1 MLSEYAATGTPCV
14 LATVVRCEPPTS
26 AKPGDKAVITGD
38 GRLHGWIGG
47 SCSEPIVRREA
58 LRALAEGTPQL
69 VRIVPSPEVKQTR
82 KRGELTVATT
92 CPSGGAL
99 DIFIEPRLPKPLLL
113 VFGDSPAART
123 LVRMGSLIGFRTCAV
138 HPGARPDE
146 FADAGMVLGSLD
158 IAAANPGS
166 DTWAIVATMGH
177 YDEDALD
184 AALAHPAVEVGL
196 VASTR
201 RTNAVRAALRE
212 RGLSE
217 DTVTRV
223 RTAAGKV
230 RGSSQEE
237 IALLAL
243 ADLVTTRRSRGHV
256 VAPAAAPAVVFATD
270 QVCGMTVDPLT
281 AKEKT
286 EYAGN
291 TYWFCA
297 AGCRAEFEKDP
308 QRYLR
313 PVEA

>member
-1 MLSEYAATGTPCV
+1 
-14 LATVVRCEPPTS
+14 VVRCEPPTS

-58 LRALAEGTPQL
+58 LRALAEGIPQL
-69 VRIVPSPEVKQTR
+69 VRIVPSPDVKQTR

-123 LVRMGSLIGFRTCAV
+123 LVTMGGLTGFRTCAV
-138 HPGARPDE
+138 HPGARPEE
-146 FADAGMVLGSLD
+146 FAGAGMVLGSLD

-166 DTWAIVATMGH
+166 DTWAVVATMGH

-184 AALAHPAVEVGL
+184 AALAHPAVEVRL

-201 RTNAVRAALRE
+201 RTNAVLAALRE

-217 DTVTRV
+217 DTVDRV
-223 RTAAGKV
+223 RTPAGKV
-230 RGSSQEE
+230 RGTSQEE

-243 ADLVTTRRSRGHV
+243 ADVVTARRRRGHL
-256 VAPAAAPAVVFATD
+256 PAAPEAPAVVFATD

-286 EYAGN
+286 EHEGT
-291 TYWFCA
+291 TYWFCS

-308 QRYLR
+308 LPYLR
-313 PVEA
+313 TVEA